1 MSIPNIEIIE
11 LVTVDSTNNYAMK
24 LIDQDLA
31 RHGMMVLAQEQTA
44 GKGQRGRKWVDRKG
58 ESLLMSLIVCPQ
70 YGLQSQFQ
78 FSATVAVA
86 IAKYLQKCIPNGSV
100 AIKWPNDIIINDK
113 KSAGLLIENVIRG
126 SQWAYSVIGIG
137 LNVQQTEFGPDL
149 PHATSLNIEHPARY
163 NIRLLAE
170 EIASSILSAL
180 ETQMTEQTAISQ
192 YNFCLYKR
200 NQLQIFSTQDSLWEG
215 IILGA
220 NANGTLTVLNDLQ
233 EPLDLVHGASTW
245 VYPT

>member
-24 LIDQDLA
+24 LIDQDMA
-31 RHGMMVLAQEQTA
+31 RHGMTILAQEQTA

-58 ESLLMSLIVCPQ
+58 ESLLMSLIVCPE

-78 FSATVAVA
+78 FSATIAVA
-86 IAKYLQKCIPNGSV
+86 IAKYLQKCIPYGSV

-137 LNVQQTEFGPDL
+137 LNVLQTNFGPDL
-149 PHATSLNIEHPARY
+149 PHATSLNKEHPSQY

-170 EIASSILSAL
+170 EISASILDAL
-180 ETQMTEQTAISQ
+180 KMQLTEQTAISQ
-192 YNFCLYKR
+192 YNFFLYKR
-200 NQLQIFSTQDSLWEG
+200 NQLQTFSTQDVLWEG
-215 IILGA
+215 TIVGA
-220 NANGTLTVLNDLQ
+220 NADGTLTIMTDQ
-233 EPLDLVHGASTW
+233 QAPIDIVHGASTW

>member
-113 KSAGLLIENVIRG
+113 KSAGVLIENVIRG
-126 SQWAYSVIGIG
+126 SQWAYSVIGLG

-149 PHATSLNIEHPARY
+149 PHATSLNKELPARY

-170 EIASSILSAL
+170 EINSSILSAL

-192 YNFCLYKR
+192 YNFFLYKR
-200 NQLQIFSTQDSLWEG
+200 NQLQTFSTQNHLWQG

-220 NANGTLTVLNDLQ
+220 NANGTLTVLNDQQ
-233 EPLDLVHGASTW
+233 EPIDLVHGASTW

>member
-24 LIDQDLA
+24 LIDQDMA
-31 RHGMMVLAQEQTA
+31 RHGMTVLAQEQTA

-113 KSAGLLIENVIRG
+113 KSAGVLIENVIRG
-126 SQWAYSVIGIG
+126 SQWAYSVIGLG

-149 PHATSLNIEHPARY
+149 PHATSLNKELPARY

-170 EIASSILSAL
+170 EINSSILSAL

-192 YNFCLYKR
+192 YNFFLYKR
-200 NQLQIFSTQDSLWEG
+200 NQLQTFSTQDSLWQG

-220 NANGTLTVLNDLQ
+220 NANGTLTVLNEQQ
-233 EPLDLVHGASTW
+233 EPIDLVHGASTW

>member
-24 LIDQDLA
+24 LIDQDMA
-31 RHGMMVLAQEQTA
+31 RHGMTVLAQEQTA

-113 KSAGLLIENVIRG
+113 KSAGVLIENVIRG
-126 SQWAYSVIGIG
+126 SQWAYSVIGLG

-149 PHATSLNIEHPARY
+149 PHATSLNKELPARY
-163 NIRLLAE
+163 NIRILAE
-170 EIASSILSAL
+170 EINSSILSAL

-192 YNFCLYKR
+192 YNFFLYKR
-200 NQLQIFSTQDSLWEG
+200 NQLQTFSTQDRLWQG
-215 IILGA
+215 IILGS
-220 NANGTLTVLNDLQ
+220 NANGTLTVLNEQQ
-233 EPLDLVHGASTW
+233 EPIDLVHGTSTW